1 MTDGPTPRLLWTTL
15 LLLAFARR
23 RAQQRSSLCLACC
36 RRWCACLHVHAC
48 SLVAAADDRS
58 ASRCVCV
65 CVCFP
70 ALDDGDQ
77 PAVAAAETAAPTT
90 QLVRARVPV
99 SQRCGTVA

>member
-1 MTDGPTPRLLWTTL
+1 
-15 LLLAFARR
+15 
-23 RAQQRSSLCLACC
+23 
-36 RRWCACLHVHAC
+36 LHVHAC

-58 ASRCVCV
+58 ASRCVCVCVCV

>member
-1 MTDGPTPRLLWTTL
+1 MDDVAADSFRLQACTATQFSVPGMLSAL
-15 LLLAFARR
+15 VCVLARARVFARG
-23 RAQQRSSLCLACC
+23 
-36 RRWCACLHVHAC
+36 
-48 SLVAAADDRS
+48 DRS

-77 PAVAAAETAAPTT
+77 PAVAAAEAAVPTT

-99 SQRCGTVA
+99 SQRCGTVT